1 MFSSIHQ
8 QMRYPN
14 LGLQSSHICFHISP
28 TQLTQFRHIVDSLR
42 HIAGL
47 KKGKGHCVQVLA
59 AGHWLDLSI
68 SSRGKTA
75 STLDHQMLNTNVDLL
90 IKTNSFFRKL
100 FTIATTTVLC
110 ISVAKEDVI
119 PGLHFR
125 STSRYQHLPEIA
137 SKCTKHFRGRYTW
150 SLLQNCFDHSG
161 SRCNVFE
168 HLNNMHNFSFLFHL

>member
-125 STSRYQHLPEIA
+125 STSRYQHLPEITP
-137 SKCTKHFRGRYTW
+137 KCSKHFRGRYT
-150 SLLQNCFDHSG
+150 QRQQQHCFDLCG
-161 SRCNVFE
+161 STGSLCE
-168 HLNNMHNFSFLFHL
+168 HLSNMHRFSFLLPL